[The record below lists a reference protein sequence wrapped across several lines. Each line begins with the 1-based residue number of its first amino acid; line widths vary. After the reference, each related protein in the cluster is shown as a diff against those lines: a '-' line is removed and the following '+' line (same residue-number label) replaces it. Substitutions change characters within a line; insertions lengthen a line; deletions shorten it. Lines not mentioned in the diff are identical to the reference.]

1 MVTREAPP
9 SGGVPEPAPPSR
21 SPSSRRTRRILI
33 GVGATL
39 LVIVLGIAA
48 TIYFVTET
56 LGNNVTR
63 VPGVFQGLPADRP
76 ADTGALTF
84 LLVGTDSRATEATT
98 GSDAP
103 AGVNAGSQ
111 RSDVIMLAQIAPNRS
126 QASIVS
132 IPRDS
137 WVDIPGRGK
146 NKINAAYAFGGPS
159 LLIETVENMTKV
171 RVDHFAVID
180 FSGFQNMVDSVGGI
194 DVRVAKTTSTFGGY
208 TFHEGLNHLDGA
220 AALAYVRQRYELPRG
235 DLDRAARQQNALKAL
250 LSKAVENGSFA
261 NVGALYDLADA
272 TTKTVSVD
280 DTLTNN
286 GLRGLAFDLRELRP
300 AGVTFLTTP
309 VRGLGMEGAQSV
321 VYLDDTAASALWAA
335 LRDGQLQTYLQTHPA
350 DTLAS
355 VPA

>member
-1 MVTREAPP
+1 MTTQADAPTDP
-9 SGGVPEPAPPSR
+9 GGPPPDKG
-21 SPSSRRTRRILI
+21 SPNRRRTRRILI
-33 GVGATL
+33 GVGVTL

-48 TIYFVTET
+48 TIYFVTES

-76 ADTGALTF
+76 ADTGSTTF
-84 LLVGTDSRATEATT
+84 LLVGTDTRSTDPTT
-98 GSDAP
+98 GSDAR

-111 RSDVIMLAQIAPNRS
+111 RSDVIMLAQVSPNKT
-126 QASIVS
+126 QASVIS

-159 LLIETVENMTKV
+159 LLVQTVENLTKI

-180 FSGFQNMVDSVGGI
+180 FAGFQNMVDSVGGI
-194 DVRVAKTTSTFGGY
+194 DVRVAEATSNSDVR
-208 TFHEGLNHLDGA
+208 FHQGLNHLDGA
-220 AALAYVRQRYELPRG
+220 KALAYVRQRYDLPRG

-250 LSKAVENGSFA
+250 LSKAVENGSFS
-261 NVGALYDLADA
+261 NIGALYELADA

-286 GLRGLAFDLRELRP
+286 GLRGLAFDLRDLRP
-300 AGVTFLTTP
+300 GGVTFLTAP
-309 VRGLGMEGAQSV
+309 VRGIGMEGAQSV
-321 VYLDDTAASALWAA
+321 VYLDDTAAPALWTA